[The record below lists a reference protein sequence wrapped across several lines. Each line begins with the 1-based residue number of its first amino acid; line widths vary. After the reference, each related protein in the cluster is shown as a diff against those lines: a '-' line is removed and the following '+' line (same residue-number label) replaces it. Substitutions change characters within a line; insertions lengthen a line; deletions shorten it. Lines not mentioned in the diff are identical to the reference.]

1 MYQCNKPKPCI
12 SSGCDNTH
20 HNHKYCKPAD
30 SCNITPIMPRPYP
43 SDNKCTMDTSC
54 KHIPQIDLP
63 IAMAYVP
70 YQTFKNVYSLND
82 GCFCG
87 GTIFKDLEKPFLGRR
102 I

>member
-1 MYQCNKPKPCI
+1 MYQCNKSKQCNHT
-12 SSGCDNTH
+12 GCDNSH
-20 HNHKYCKPAD
+20 LNHKHCNHTGCDNSHLNHKHCNHAD
-30 SCNITPIMPRPYP
+30 INM
-43 SDNKCTMDTSC
+43 
-54 KHIPQIDLP
+54 P

-70 YQTFKNVYSLND
+70 YQTFKNIYTLQD